1 MSEKFHRVLVR
12 FGPAEENNTLVCVPS
27 WNPGVYL
34 VRPSSMF
41 AYTPINGDGHA
52 IAYVNIGQSDPD
64 LIEFKDWEEAPEL
77 EEDF

>member
-1 MSEKFHRVLVR
+1 
-12 FGPAEENNTLVCVPS
+12 
-27 WNPGVYL
+27 
-34 VRPSSMF
+34 MF